1 MAVFRSQFNQYILR
15 YLQSKFFKDYM
26 FESNSTQIHQLT
38 QSMLKDALI
47 PLPPEAEQNRIIE
60 KINQMYNYLDQIQ
73 NNLV

>member
-1 MAVFRSQFNQYILR
+1 
-15 YLQSKFFKDYM
+15 M

-47 PLPPEAEQNRIIE
+47 PFPPEKEQVQIVA
-60 KINQMYNYLDQIQ
+60 KIDELYSRLDQIQ